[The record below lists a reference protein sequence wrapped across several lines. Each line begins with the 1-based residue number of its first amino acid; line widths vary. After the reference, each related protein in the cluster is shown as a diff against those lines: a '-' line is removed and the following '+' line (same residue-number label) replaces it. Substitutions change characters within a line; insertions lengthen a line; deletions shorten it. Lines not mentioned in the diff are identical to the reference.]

1 MATAVRSGQPVPPV
15 AETLRWIVAGFRVLS
30 WIWVLILISVVLVGD
45 KPGNEVILAV
55 VVAVA
60 TAWTAVTVWVA
71 RADSRMRSTWF
82 LTGDTAIAL
91 AIGAA
96 GYLAGTDEFIN
107 GSWPSSWLF
116 ALAYASSLRWTLI
129 GGLILVVEHVFLHL
143 LHAMD
148 AVRTAGT
155 FQFLVFAL
163 VAGWAFDAL
172 RNRESL
178 RLSAEASL
186 AAEREANT
194 RYQARVELARRLHD
208 SYLQTLVAT
217 RAAADSADDVRF
229 LTRRQERELRRTI
242 AEFRSPHER
251 SFKAS
256 LLRCRDEVADLYPG
270 VEIIEVIRDDAEM
283 SDSLEAAIGAS
294 REAMLNA
301 VKHSGDDNVDLYSE
315 IEDGRV
321 TIHVRDR
328 GVGFDPTTRSLRG
341 LTLSLTEP
349 VRANGGTV
357 TIRSAHGDG
366 TEVVIE
372 VPIA

>member
-1 MATAVRSGQPVPPV
+1 MAAAIGSEQSVPPV

-30 WIWVLILISVVLVGD
+30 WIWVLILITVVLVGN
-45 KPGNEVILAV
+45 KPGNRVALISV
-55 VVAVA
+55 VVIA
-60 TAWTAVTVWVA
+60 TAWTAVTVWAA
-71 RADSRMRSTWF
+71 RDDSRMRSTWF
-82 LTGDTAIAL
+82 LSIDTALAL

-96 GYLAGTDEFIN
+96 GYLAGTNEFVN

-116 ALAYASSLRWTLI
+116 ALAYATSLRWTLV
-129 GGLILVVEHVFLHL
+129 GGLALVVEHVFLHL
-143 LHAMD
+143 LHQMD

-178 RLSAEASL
+178 RLTAEASL
-186 AAEREANT
+186 AEEREANT

-217 RAAADSADDVRF
+217 RAAAESADDVRF

-242 AEFRSPHER
+242 AEFRSPHEQ

-256 LLRCRDEVADLYPG
+256 LLRCRDEVADLYPA

-283 SDSLEAAIGAS
+283 SDTLRVAIGAT

-301 VKHSGDDNVDLYSE
+301 VKHSGADSVDLYSE
-315 IEDGRV
+315 IEDGQAS
-321 TIHVRDR
+321 IHVRDR
-328 GVGFDPTTRSLRG
+328 GIGFDPAAGSLRG

-349 VRANGGTV
+349 IRSNKGTV
-357 TIRSAHGDG
+357 TIQSARGEG
-366 TEVVIE
+366 TEIVIK
-372 VPIA
+372 VPIE